1 MPAACSVD
9 VKVHGLLANRTL
21 REQRMNSPP
30 AEELYELRDPYP
42 EVPHVRLRLPGTR
55 LPYLCNRDA
64 VIESKLW
71 PDRLHRQNS
80 DHRDVIPQLRT
91 VILKQWV
98 IISWCALGDLRLG
111 YHVIM
116 NSLVTG
122 EADAQR

>member
-1 MPAACSVD
+1 MRENMPAASSVG
-9 VKVHGLLANRTL
+9 VKANGLLTNRTL

-30 AEELYELRDPYP
+30 ADVLYALRDPYP

-116 NSLVTG
+116 NSL
-122 EADAQR
+122 